1 MRGKNYKP
9 KSWIHTKLVKGI
21 TLTIS
26 HSDKKAK
33 NNPKKIVHS
42 NFPLQGLN
50 NSM

>member
-9 KSWIHTKLVKGI
+9 KAGFTPSWLSEL

-33 NNPKKIVHS
+33 NNPKKFVHS
-42 NFPLQGLN
+42 NFPPEV
-50 NSM
+50 